1 MKTEKLTLENIR
13 SMIREAVAKD
23 NHSFLLEDPEMLSE
37 ASIFKNKF
45 PFKAMF
51 MFGPAGAGKGYIL
64 DNVLKLPTGGK
75 LGFETINPDISIEEV
90 FPTFGIST

>member
-1 MKTEKLTLENIR
+1 MEKLTLESIR
-13 SMIREAVAKD
+13 KMINEAMDKD

-45 PFKAMF
+45 PFKALF

-64 DNVLKLPTGGK
+64 DNIFKLSK
-75 LGFETINPDISIEEV
+75 VE
-90 FPTFGIST
+90 